1 MAESYSAEDQ
11 ATLDDIFRR
20 FGQLQTY
27 RSTFNQQWEE
37 AAELVAPNYR
47 NTFTYGSY
55 NFPGLKKT
63 DRQVDATGMVAV
75 NKFAA
80 ICDSMITPFSS
91 EWHGLEATNP
101 NVQKDRGVRL
111 YFEKA
116 SHLLHELRYRP
127 TSGFRRQNQ
136 GVFQLIGT
144 FGNGPMFCDQLY
156 DMHDR
161 PVRGFR
167 YRALPLGEIY
177 VQENHQGQ
185 IDAFVR
191 AFRMT
196 ARQAIQMFGVDRVP
210 EQLKSAADQ
219 KSEMPYMFLHCVY
232 PNTDYEPGKLDYRG
246 KPWVS
251 HYVSVE
257 GRKLVMEG
265 GYYSFPLAFARYGTQ
280 APGEVYARGPVQ
292 SILPA
297 LKTLNAEK
305 ATFLK
310 AGHRAADPV
319 LLTADDGVADFSLVP
334 GALNKGSVN
343 GDGKPLVVPLEPG
356 NIQVTKEMMDEERSL
371 IGEVTLINIFQS
383 LVENP
388 NMTATQVVELIN
400 QKGVFLAP
408 TVAGMA
414 DEYIGPLVERELD
427 LAAQMNLL
435 PPMPPL
441 LREAR
446 GEYKIV
452 HTSPLFKAARAGE
465 ASGFLRTIESA
476 LQVAGQM
483 NDPSVLDWASND
495 RAWPAIA
502 RIQSVPEE
510 FMASPDEIVA
520 KRKAR
525 ADAAQQAQQVQAL
538 PAQAA
543 MLKARATVQKAGG
556 PSIEQQQQGA

>member
-1 MAESYSAEDQ
+1 MADSKVTTDEAKI
-11 ATLDDIFRR
+11 DDILRR
-20 FGQLQTY
+20 FSQLQTY
-27 RSTFNQQWEE
+27 RATFNEQWEE
-37 AAELVAPNYR
+37 AAELVSPNYR
-47 NTFTYGSY
+47 NTFYYGSY
-55 NFPGLKKT
+55 NFPGQKKT

-101 NVQKDRGVRL
+101 QIQKNRQVRL
-111 YFEKA
+111 YFEQA
-116 SHLLHELRYRP
+116 SHVLHDLRYRP

-156 DMHDR
+156 DMHGR
-161 PVRGFR
+161 PARGFR
-167 YRALPLGEIY
+167 YKSLPLGEVY

-196 ARQAIQMFGVDRVP
+196 ARQAIQMFGEDRVP
-210 EQLKSAADQ
+210 EQLKSAAEQ
-219 KSEMPYMFLHCVY
+219 KSEMQFMFLHCVY
-232 PNTDYEPGKLDYRG
+232 PNNDYEPGKLDYRG

-310 AGHRAADPV
+310 AGHRAVDP
-319 LLTADDGVADFSLVP
+319 TFITSDDGLTDFNWTI
-334 GALNKGSVN
+334 GALNKGFVN
-343 GDGKPLVVPLEPG
+343 SDGKQLVHTMPVG
-356 NIQVTKEMMDEERSL
+356 DVQIGKEMMEDERNL
-371 IGEVTLINIFQS
+371 IGEVTLTNIFQS

-427 LAAQMNLL
+427 LAAQMGLL
-435 PPMPPL
+435 PPMPPI

-446 GEYKIV
+446 GEYRIV

-510 FMASPDEIVA
+510 FMASPEEMLA
-520 KRKAR
+520 KRQAR
-525 ADAAQQAQQVQAL
+525 AQEQQEQQAVAAL

-543 MLKARATVQKAGG
+543 MLKARAAVAKQGG
-556 PSIEQQQQGA
+556 PTIEQQGA